1 MERKSVKRKV
11 ALVSTIILFKPILF
25 ITIYL

>member
-1 MERKSVKRKV
+1 MERKSVKRKA